1 MKLEL
6 SKVGFGA
13 WGLGGDAYGPV
24 ADEEALDALK
34 TAYEKG
40 INFIDTS
47 DLYGNGKSEKMIGK
61 FLKKLSNHDKAGLYL
76 SSKGGCLPHRGFDMP
91 QNFTFDYLRSALDA
105 SLNRLG
111 VDNLYVYFLHSPTT
125 NEKQLEEMSKFC
137 EYAIKSGKVLKTGI
151 SVKSPQDILFFNKKL
166 TNINAYQFNFNLI
179 DQRILN
185 EPLISYFK
193 NSQNIH
199 IARTPLCFGFLT
211 GKVSIEECFS
221 EDDHRRNWPLI
232 QSLKKML

>member
-61 FLKKLSNHDKAGLYL
+61 FLKKLSHHD
-76 SSKGGCLPHRGFDMP
+76 
-91 QNFTFDYLRSALDA
+91 
-105 SLNRLG
+105 
-111 VDNLYVYFLHSPTT
+111 
-125 NEKQLEEMSKFC
+125 
-137 EYAIKSGKVLKTGI
+137 
-151 SVKSPQDILFFNKKL
+151 
-166 TNINAYQFNFNLI
+166 
-179 DQRILN
+179 
-185 EPLISYFK
+185 
-193 NSQNIH
+193 
-199 IARTPLCFGFLT
+199 
-211 GKVSIEECFS
+211 
-221 EDDHRRNWPLI
+221 
-232 QSLKKML
+232 